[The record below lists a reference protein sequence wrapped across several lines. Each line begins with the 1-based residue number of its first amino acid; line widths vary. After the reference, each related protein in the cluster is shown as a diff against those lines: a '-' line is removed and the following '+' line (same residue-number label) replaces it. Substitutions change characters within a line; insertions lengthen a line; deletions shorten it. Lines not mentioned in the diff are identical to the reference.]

1 MKVLV
6 TGASGLLA
14 TNTIIQLLNK
24 NYSVRALVR
33 NQNKLVI
40 PNSENIEVL
49 EGDITDP
56 PTLEDAIRGC
66 QCIVHAAAETR
77 QNLIDYKNYS
87 EINVLATRNICELA
101 IKNKVSR
108 VIYVSTANVFGYG
121 DALNPGNEETPNKL
135 PFIKSFYVKSKIE
148 AQEIALS
155 YRKELE
161 IIVVNPTFLIGA
173 YDQKPSSGR
182 LVLMGLNKRFIF
194 YPPGG
199 KNFIHV
205 SDAAMCIANFVT
217 KGKNGEAYLLAN
229 QNLSYKTFFE
239 KLSKFSDKKPLLIP
253 IPIFVLIVLGKL
265 GNLLGYLGINN
276 EIMMTNMQILCTQ
289 NFYSNNKIKEQFQ
302 FEFKSIEIAIKDSIE
317 WFKNNY
323 M

>member
-14 TNTIIQLLNK
+14 TNTIIQLLDK
-24 NYSVRALVR
+24 NYYVRALVR
-33 NQNKLVI
+33 NKSKLVI
-40 PNSENIEVL
+40 PNSESIEVI
-49 EGDITDP
+49 EGDITDL
-56 PTLEDAIRGC
+56 PTLENAIRGC

-77 QNLIDYKNYS
+77 QNLIDSKNYS
-87 EINVLATRNICELA
+87 DINVLATRNICELA

-135 PFIKSFYVKSKIE
+135 PFTKSLYVKSKIE

-155 YRKELE
+155 FKKELE

-205 SDAAMCIANFVT
+205 SDAA
-217 KGKNGEAYLLAN
+217 
-229 QNLSYKTFFE
+229 
-239 KLSKFSDKKPLLIP
+239 
-253 IPIFVLIVLGKL
+253 
-265 GNLLGYLGINN
+265 
-276 EIMMTNMQILCTQ
+276 
-289 NFYSNNKIKEQFQ
+289 
-302 FEFKSIEIAIKDSIE
+302 
-317 WFKNNY
+317 
-323 M
+323 